1 VIPDS
6 EGRKALPLIES
17 PTNRKWM
24 EMDEQEINAAKE
36 IITDLAKQMDSLT
49 GLKTIMTDDECLA
62 NQAYKMIDEA
72 IMYISD
78 AIGISE
84 AEMEKLTDT
93 RG

>member
-1 VIPDS
+1 
-6 EGRKALPLIES
+6 
-17 PTNRKWM
+17 M
-24 EMDEQEINAAKE
+24 EMDEQEINTAKE